1 MLVTELVLSGQV
13 REKDLLFAPTKQF
26 ERSSAKLQ
34 EYILK
39 LRQKHE
45 DDVQSAAYELKD
57 LLRGSIITDSPAQTK
72 AVFATLTSMQHARV
86 FEVKN
91 GFRPKEGQTFNPED

>member
-13 REKDLLFAPTKQF
+13 KEKDLLFAPTKQF

-39 LRQKHE
+39 LRQKHVN
-45 DDVQSAAYELKD
+45 VQSAAYELKD
-57 LLRGSIITDSPAQTK
+57 LLRGSIITDSPAHTQ

-86 FEVKN
+86 FKVKN
-91 GFRPKEGQTFNPED
+91 GFRPKEGKTFNPED